1 MHKVHTVVCALWV
14 KVGVH
19 VDVCMPMHM
28 YHYAQVLV
36 RKETRSIPSLIFSME
51 QLEKFLIQLSK
62 KSKVK
67 PSMLHCIVE
76 ALVFSIA

>member
-1 MHKVHTVVCALWV
+1 M
-14 KVGVH
+14 
-19 VDVCMPMHM
+19 CMPMYM

-67 PSMLHCIVE
+67 LSMLQCV
-76 ALVFSIA
+76 

>member
-1 MHKVHTVVCALWV
+1 M
-14 KVGVH
+14 
-19 VDVCMPMHM
+19 CMLMHM

-67 PSMLHCIVE
+67 LSMPQCIVE
-76 ALVFSIA
+76 TLVLRQAKPISSSILSDVVN